1 MPKFRLQ
8 VCGSLKC
15 PYDGLFFNPSRLK
28 PTHHLSFRLGWGI
41 MLMMQEVL
49 SRTGES
55 KLPLQ
60 DRVYYE
66 LRLYDSESAGE
77 PVCCVR
83 QARAHWDEESQE
95 MARDEVSVE
104 AFATLKEAKERY
116 AERRL
121 ALAQKGFTDSDMD
134 LF

>member
-1 MPKFRLQ
+1 
-8 VCGSLKC
+8 
-15 PYDGLFFNPSRLK
+15 
-28 PTHHLSFRLGWGI
+28 
-41 MLMMQEVL
+41 
-49 SRTGES
+49 
-55 KLPLQ
+55 
-60 DRVYYE
+60 
-66 LRLYDSESAGE
+66 
-77 PVCCVR
+77 
-83 QARAHWDEESQE
+83 